1 MMNMDILFLG
11 MNDIGQEIYDWL
23 CDRDSIF
30 VKAIITEPEQ
40 LRLVEEMCPDA
51 VVASGFTHIVPPEI
65 LEIPPEGCINL
76 HPGYLPHTRGYFP
89 NIWSIVDD
97 LPPGATLHYMDE
109 NIDTGEIIARSKV
122 QKSFED
128 DGKTVYRRIED
139 KAVELF
145 KQEWY
150 KIEQGQ
156 VETISND
163 DEIANSYYNRDFD
176 ELREINP
183 YDTYQAKEL
192 IDILRAL
199 TFPEYN
205 NAYIEIGNNRYYIEV
220 DIQK

>member
-1 MMNMDILFLG
+1 

-51 VVASGFTHIVPPEI
+51 VVASGFTHILPPEI

-163 DEIANSYYNRDFD
+163 DEIANTYYKRDFD

-183 YDTYQAKEL
+183 NETYQAKEL

-199 TFPEYN
+199 TFPKYN
-205 NAYIEIGNNRYYIEV
+205 NAYMDVENNRYYI
-220 DIQK
+220 DIKIYQSE